1 MSIRSIAL
9 LCSLILFSQN
19 LFADNLCPNALPKDK
34 TIKAV
39 DLRLEM
45 GPLRDQ
51 DSIGWCYGFTSADL
65 LTHYLYKTQA
75 REVIRPDKNADYQS
89 SKFAVSAVGMS
100 TFFNKMM
107 KKDFLKG
114 VVAKDSN
121 ELAMKYKKNVVAE
134 SGLIVEALNIAKISG
149 FCFEKD
155 LPSENFGYVQDNR
168 CAQNGKCNLEEMLKI
183 VFDEADVKNCI
194 SFTKIQK
201 LFPNLTT
208 RTINTILLFT
218 EKENAIN
225 RLAAV
230 ACKKRFSSSFFQE
243 AQPVIK
249 NETLNDPK
257 NPKFDSKYQ
266 SRTPLEL
273 LMTAEEALDK
283 GTPAGIIYF
292 ADFLLNPNAKQSS
305 PHASSLVG
313 KYFNPKTCEVEY
325 ILRNSWGNSCDIY
338 NVENPNY
345 AKCTNDTRSI
355 ANPEIVYA
363 KMHTCREANPPIA
376 RNPNVRCDSRSG
388 YAYVKKSDLLK
399 NIYGTTYIKEK

>member
-1 MSIRSIAL
+1 MSIRPIVL
-9 LCSLILFSQN
+9 LCTFILFSQI
-19 LFADNLCPNALPKDK
+19 LLADNLCPNALPEDK
-34 TIKAV
+34 MIKAV
-39 DLRLEM
+39 DLRSEM

-65 LTHYLYKTQA
+65 LTHYLYKTRA
-75 REVIRPDKNADYQS
+75 IEVIRPDRNADYRS
-89 SKFAVSAVGMS
+89 GKFAVSAVGIS
-100 TFFNKMM
+100 TFFNRMM
-107 KKDFLKG
+107 KGDYLKG

-121 ELAMKYKKNVVAE
+121 ELAIKYKKNVVAE
-134 SGLIVEALNIAKISG
+134 SGLIVEALNIAKKSG

-155 LPSENFGYVQDNR
+155 LPSENFGYVQDSR
-168 CAQNGKCNLEEMLKI
+168 CAQKGKCNLDEMLKI
-183 VFDEADVKNCI
+183 VFDETDVKTCN
-194 SFTKIQK
+194 SLLKIQK
-201 LFPNLTT
+201 LFPSLTA

-225 RLAAV
+225 RLAAT

-243 AQPVIK
+243 DQPVIK

-257 NPKFDSKYQ
+257 NPKFNSKYQ

-273 LMTAEEALDK
+273 LETADEALDK

-292 ADFLLNPNAKQSS
+292 AGFLLNPDEKKSS

-313 KYFNPKTCEVEY
+313 KRFNPKTCEVEY

-345 AKCTNDTRSI
+345 AKCTNDTRSL
-355 ANPEIVYA
+355 ANAEIIYA
-363 KMHTCREANPPIA
+363 KMHACREANPPIA
-376 RNPNVRCDSRSG
+376 RNPNVLCDSSSG